1 MCCGEERLRS
11 NRNTWIGISPERES
25 LPGRHETQKN
35 DDMDRLKGSR
45 GNSRLSQENE
55 SPSQENTEI

>member
-1 MCCGEERLRS
+1 MDR
-11 NRNTWIGISPERES
+11 PKPRES

-35 DDMDRLKGSR
+35 YYMDRLNGSR
-45 GNSRLSQENE
+45 GNSRVNQENE